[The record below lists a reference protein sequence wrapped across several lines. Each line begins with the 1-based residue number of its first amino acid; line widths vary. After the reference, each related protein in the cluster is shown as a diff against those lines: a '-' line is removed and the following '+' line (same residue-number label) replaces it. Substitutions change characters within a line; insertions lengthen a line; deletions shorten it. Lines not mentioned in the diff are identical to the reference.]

1 MEKFVEPLQWIG
13 EISAVSPPHKLFH
26 KFVDSRYSF
35 LLESGGSVSDFS
47 RYSFLGSEPFLVFK
61 SKGKQ
66 IEICE
71 GDQSQRFWGDPFD
84 VLKMLISQY
93 NLASS
98 GHSPFPGG
106 AVGYF
111 GYDLCHFMEN
121 LPRNSFDDLQLP
133 DCYLGFYD
141 LVLTFDHLTGRL
153 FISSSGLPE
162 KEAARRREKAKW
174 RLEETLDMLN
184 RASREDFSV
193 EEEYNI
199 AGISS
204 NFSRPAYL
212 DAVERT
218 KEYIRAGDIFQVN
231 LSQRFVC
238 SRMALPFIIYERLR
252 RINPAPF
259 ASFLN
264 FPELAIVS
272 ASPERFLRISGRKV
286 QTRPIKGT
294 RPRGRDSLED
304 KELARELLESEKD
317 KAELIMIVDLER
329 NDLGR
334 VCEYGSV
341 RVPKLITL
349 ETYPTVFHLVSTVE
363 GVLKEDKDHID
374 CLRACFPGGSITGAP
389 KIRAMEI
396 IDELEPN
403 QRGIY
408 TGSIGYIGFNGETDL
423 NIVIRT
429 MVMTGE
435 KIYFHAGGGIVAD
448 SDPVTEYEETLHKA
462 RALIE
467 TLIMGKGKEAL
478 KKGDRLLFV
487 WKN

>member
-1 MEKFVEPLQWIG
+1 MEKLVEPLQWIG
-13 EISAVSPPHKLFH
+13 EISPLSPPHKLFRR
-26 KFVDSRYSF
+26 FMDSRYSF

-47 RYSFLGSEPFLVFK
+47 RYSFVGNEPFLVFK
-61 SKGKQ
+61 SKGKE
-66 IEICE
+66 IEIFA
-71 GDQSQRFWGDPFD
+71 GDRIERVWGDPFD
-84 VLKMLISQY
+84 VLKGLVSRY
-93 NLASS
+93 NLGSS

-111 GYDLCHFMEN
+111 GYDLCHFVEK

-141 LVLTFDHLTGRL
+141 LVVTFDHLTGRL

-162 KEAARRREKAKW
+162 KEPARRRERAKW
-174 RLEETLDMLN
+174 RLEEILSKLN
-184 RASREDFSV
+184 KASWQDFSV
-193 EEEYNI
+193 REEYGI
-199 AGISS
+199 GEISS
-204 NFSRPAYL
+204 NFSRSDYL
-212 DAVERT
+212 DAIKRV
-218 KEYIRAGDIFQVN
+218 KEYIGAGDIFQVN
-231 LSQRFVC
+231 LSQRFAC
-238 SRMALPFIIYERLR
+238 SRMALPFTIYEKLS

-264 FPELAIVS
+264 FPELSVVG

-286 QTRPIKGT
+286 ETRPIKGT
-294 RPRGRDSLED
+294 RPRGRDDLED
-304 KELARELLESEKD
+304 KELARELWESEKD

-363 GVLKEDKDHID
+363 GVLKKDKDHID
-374 CLRACFPGGSITGAP
+374 CLKACFPGGSITGAP

-403 QRGIY
+403 QRGVY

-448 SDPVTEYEETLHKA
+448 SDPAAEYEETLHKA
-462 RALIE
+462 KALIRALSIE
-467 TLIMGKGKEAL
+467 KGRETPTHPGSL
-478 KKGDRLLFV
+478 
-487 WKN
+487 

>member
-13 EISAVSPPHKLFH
+13 EISSLSPPHKLFRR
-26 KFVDSRYSF
+26 FMDSRYSF
-35 LLESGGSVSDFS
+35 LLESGGSVGDFS
-47 RYSFLGSEPFLVFK
+47 RYSFIGSEPFLVFK
-61 SKGKQ
+61 SKGEE

-71 GDQSQRFWGDPFD
+71 GDQSERFSGDPFD
-84 VLKMLISQY
+84 VLKRLISRY

-111 GYDLCHFMEN
+111 GYDLCHFVEK

-133 DCYLGFYD
+133 DCYLCFYD
-141 LVLTFDHLTGRL
+141 RVVTFDHLTGRL

-162 KEAARRREKAKW
+162 KEPARRRERAKW
-174 RLEETLDMLN
+174 RLEEILN
-184 RASREDFSV
+184 KFNKASWEDFSV
-193 EEEYNI
+193 REEYNI
-199 AGISS
+199 GEISS
-204 NFSRPAYL
+204 NFSRSDYL
-212 DAVERT
+212 DAIERA

-238 SRMALPFIIYERLR
+238 SRMALPFTIYEKLR

-259 ASFLN
+259 ASLLN
-264 FPELAIVS
+264 FPELSVVG

-294 RPRGRDSLED
+294 RPRGRDDLED
-304 KELARELLESEKD
+304 KELARELWESEKD

-403 QRGIY
+403 QRSVY

-429 MVMTGE
+429 MVMAGE

-448 SDPVTEYEETLHKA
+448 SDPATEYEETLHKA
-462 RALIE
+462 RALIK
-467 TLIMGKGKEAL
+467 TLYIEKGREAPTHPSSL
-478 KKGDRLLFV
+478 
-487 WKN
+487 

>member
-1 MEKFVEPLQWIG
+1 MKELIEPLQWIG
-13 EISAVSPPHKLFH
+13 EISTISPPHKLFR
-26 KFVDSRYSF
+26 KFLNSRYSF
-35 LLESGGSVSDFS
+35 FLESGGSVGDFS
-47 RYSFLGSEPFLVFK
+47 RYSFIGSEPFLVFK

-71 GDQSQRFWGDPFD
+71 GDQSERFSGDPFD

-93 NLASS
+93 SLASS

-111 GYDLCHFMEN
+111 GYDLCHFVEK

-141 LVLTFDHLTGRL
+141 RVVTFDHLTGRL

-162 KEAARRREKAKW
+162 KEPARRRERAKW
-174 RLEETLDMLN
+174 RLEETLDILN
-184 RASREDFSV
+184 RDSREDLSV
-193 EEEYNI
+193 SEEHNI
-199 AGISS
+199 AEISS
-204 NFSRPAYL
+204 NFSRPDYL
-212 DAVERT
+212 DAVERA

-238 SRMALPFIIYERLR
+238 SRMTLPFIIYEKLR

-264 FPELAIVS
+264 FPELSIVG
-272 ASPERFLRISGRKV
+272 ASPERFLRISGRRV

-294 RPRGRDSLED
+294 RPRGGDSLED
-304 KELARELLESEKD
+304 SQLARELLESEKD

-403 QRGIY
+403 QRGVY
-408 TGSIGYIGFNGETDL
+408 TGSIGYIGFNWETDL

-429 MVMTGE
+429 MVMTGG

-448 SDPVTEYEETLHKA
+448 SDPATEYEETLHKA
-462 RALIE
+462 KALIK
-467 TLIMGKGKEAL
+467 TLTIEKEREAL
-478 KKGDRLLFV
+478 IHPGSL
-487 WKN
+487 

>member
-13 EISAVSPPHKLFH
+13 EISSLSPPHKLFRR
-26 KFVDSRYSF
+26 FMDSRYSF
-35 LLESGGSVSDFS
+35 LLESGGSAGDFS
-47 RYSFLGSEPFLVFK
+47 RHSFIGSEPFLVFK

-71 GDQSQRFWGDPFD
+71 GDQSERFSGDPFE
-84 VLKMLISQY
+84 VLKKLISQY

-111 GYDLCHFMEN
+111 GYDLCHFVEK

-141 LVLTFDHLTGRL
+141 LVLSFDHLTGRL

-162 KEAARRREKAKW
+162 KEPARRRERAKW
-174 RLEETLDMLN
+174 RLEEMLN
-184 RASREDFSV
+184 KLNKASWEDFSV
-193 EEEYNI
+193 KEEYNI
-199 AGISS
+199 GEISS
-204 NFSRPAYL
+204 NFSRSDYL
-212 DAVERT
+212 DAIERV

-238 SRMALPFIIYERLR
+238 SRMALPFTIYEKLR

-259 ASFLN
+259 ASLLN
-264 FPELAIVS
+264 FPELSVVG

-294 RPRGRDSLED
+294 RPRGRDDLED
-304 KELARELLESEKD
+304 KELARELWESEKD

-341 RVPKLITL
+341 KVPKLITL

-363 GVLKEDKDHID
+363 GMLKEDKDHID

-403 QRGIY
+403 QRGVY

-448 SDPVTEYEETLHKA
+448 SDPASEYEETLHKA

-467 TLIMGKGKEAL
+467 TLTMGKGKEAL
-478 KKGDRLLFV
+478 THLSSL
-487 WKN
+487 

>member
-1 MEKFVEPLQWIG
+1 VKELIEPLQWIG
-13 EISAVSPPHKLFH
+13 EVSTLSPPHKLFRN
-26 KFVDSRYSF
+26 FLNSRYSF
-35 LLESGGSVSDFS
+35 FLESGGSVGDFS
-47 RYSFLGSEPFLVFK
+47 RYSFIGSEPFLVFK
-61 SKGKQ
+61 SKGQQ
-66 IEICE
+66 IEIYGGGKSE
-71 GDQSQRFWGDPFD
+71 RFSGDPFD
-84 VLKMLISQY
+84 VLKRLISQY
-93 NLASS
+93 SLASS
-98 GHSPFPGG
+98 VYSPFPGG

-111 GYDLCHFMEN
+111 GYDLCHFVEK
-121 LPRNSFDDLQLP
+121 LPRKSFDDLGLP

-141 LVLTFDHLTGRL
+141 LVLSFDHLTGRL

-162 KEAARRREKAKW
+162 KEPARRRERAKM
-174 RLEETLDMLN
+174 RLEEALETLKK
-184 RASREDFSV
+184 ASGEDFSFG
-193 EEEYNI
+193 EDDNI
-199 AGISS
+199 PDIGS
-204 NFSRPAYL
+204 NFSRSAYV
-212 DAVERT
+212 DAVEKAR
-218 KEYIRAGDIFQVN
+218 EYIKAGDIFQVN

-238 SRMALPFIIYERLR
+238 SQMVLPFVIYEKLR

-264 FPELAIVS
+264 FLEVTIVS

-294 RPRGRDSLED
+294 RPRGRDDLED
-304 KELARELLESEKD
+304 KRLARELLESEKD
-317 KAELIMIVDLER
+317 RAELIMIVDLER

-341 RVPKLITL
+341 MVPKLITL

-363 GVLKEDKDHID
+363 GVLKEGKDHID

-403 QRGIY
+403 QRGVY
-408 TGSIGYIGFNGETDL
+408 TGSIGYIGFNRETDL

-429 MVMTGE
+429 MVITGG

-448 SDPVTEYEETLHKA
+448 SDPEAEYEETLHKA
-462 RALIE
+462 KALIK
-467 TLIMGKGKEAL
+467 TLTIEKGREAIIHPSIL
-478 KKGDRLLFV
+478 
-487 WKN
+487 

>member
-1 MEKFVEPLQWIG
+1 MEKFIEPLQWIG
-13 EISAVSPPHKLFH
+13 EISTLSPPHKVFR

-61 SKGKQ
+61 SKGEQ

-71 GDQSQRFWGDPFD
+71 GDESETFWGDPFHI
-84 VLKMLISQY
+84 LQRLISQY
-93 NLASS
+93 SLASS

-111 GYDLCHFMEN
+111 GYDLCHFVEK

-141 LVLTFDHLTGRL
+141 LVVTFDHLTGKL

-162 KEAARRREKAKW
+162 KEPYRRRERAKW
-174 RLEETLDMLN
+174 RLEETLDILN
-184 RASREDFSV
+184 RDSREDLSV
-193 EEEYNI
+193 NEEYNI
-199 AGISS
+199 AEIGS
-204 NFSRPAYL
+204 NFSRSDYL
-212 DAVERT
+212 GAVERA

-238 SRMALPFIIYERLR
+238 SRMTLPFIIYEKLR

-259 ASFLN
+259 ASFLK
-264 FPELAIVS
+264 FPELSIAG
-272 ASPERFLRISGRKV
+272 ASPERFLRISGRRV

-294 RPRGRDSLED
+294 RPRGRDDLED

-334 VCEYGSV
+334 VCKYGSV
-341 RVPKLITL
+341 SVPKLITL

-403 QRGIY
+403 QRGVY

-429 MVMTGE
+429 MVMAGE

-448 SDPVTEYEETLHKA
+448 SDPATEYEETLHKA
-462 RALIE
+462 KALIE
-467 TLIMGKGKEAL
+467 TLTIEKGKEAL
-478 KKGDRLLFV
+478 AHPGSL
-487 WKN
+487 

>member
-1 MEKFVEPLQWIG
+1 MKELVEPLQWIG
-13 EISAVSPPHKLFH
+13 EISTLSPPHKLFRQ
-26 KFVDSRYSF
+26 FLNSRYSF
-35 LLESGGSVSDFS
+35 FLESGGSVGNFS
-47 RYSFLGSEPFLVFK
+47 RYSFIGSEPFLVFK
-61 SKGKQ
+61 SKGDQ

-71 GDQSQRFWGDPFD
+71 QGQTQRFSGDPFD
-84 VLKMLISQY
+84 VLKRLISQY

-111 GYDLCHFMEN
+111 GYDLCHFVEK

-141 LVLTFDHLTGRL
+141 LVLSFDHLTGRL

-162 KEAARRREKAKW
+162 KEPARRRERAKW
-174 RLEETLDMLN
+174 RLEEMLN
-184 RASREDFSV
+184 KLNKASWEDFSV
-193 EEEYNI
+193 REEYNI
-199 AGISS
+199 GEISS
-204 NFSRPAYL
+204 NFSRSAYL
-212 DAVERT
+212 DAVERA

-238 SRMALPFIIYERLR
+238 SRMALPFTIYEKLR

-259 ASFLN
+259 ASLLN
-264 FPELAIVS
+264 FPELSVVG

-286 QTRPIKGT
+286 ETRPIKGT
-294 RPRGRDSLED
+294 RPRGRDDLED
-304 KELARELLESEKD
+304 KELARELWESEKD

-341 RVPKLITL
+341 KVPKLITL

-403 QRGIY
+403 QRGVY

-448 SDPVTEYEETLHKA
+448 SDPASEYEETLHKA
-462 RALIE
+462 KALIK
-467 TLIMGKGKEAL
+467 TLSIEKGKETL
-478 KKGDRLLFV
+478 THPSSL
-487 WKN
+487 

>member
-1 MEKFVEPLQWIG
+1 VKELVGPLQWIG
-13 EISAVSPPHKLFH
+13 EIPPLSPPHKLFQY
-26 KFVDSRYSF
+26 FLDSRYSF
-35 LLESGGSVSDFS
+35 FLESGGSVSDFN
-47 RYSFLGSEPFLVFK
+47 RYSFMGSEPFLVFK
-61 SKGKQ
+61 SKGEQ

-71 GDQSQRFWGDPFD
+71 EGHIQRFSGDPFD
-84 VLKMLISQY
+84 VLKRLISRY
-93 NLASS
+93 RLASS
-98 GHSPFPGG
+98 GYSPFLGG

-111 GYDLCHFMEN
+111 GYDLCHFIER
-121 LPRNSFDDLQLP
+121 LPRKSVDDLELP

-141 LVLTFDHLTGRL
+141 LVLSFDHLTNRL

-162 KEAARRREKAKW
+162 REPTKRRRRAKL
-174 RLEETLDMLN
+174 RLEEALDILKKS
-184 RASREDFSV
+184 SREDFSV
-193 EEEYNI
+193 KKQYDIPEI
-199 AGISS
+199 MS
-204 NFSRPAYL
+204 NFSRSAYL
-212 DAVERT
+212 NAVERAR
-218 KEYIRAGDIFQVN
+218 EYIRAGDIFQVN
-231 LSQRFVC
+231 LSQRFSC
-238 SRMALPFIIYERLR
+238 SQMASPFIIYEQLR

-264 FPELAIVS
+264 FPEVTIVS

-304 KELARELLESEKD
+304 RRLARELLESEKD
-317 KAELIMIVDLER
+317 RAELIMIVDLER

-341 RVPKLITL
+341 RVLELITL
-349 ETYPTVFHLVSTVE
+349 ETHPTVFHLVSTVE
-363 GVLKEDKDHID
+363 GVLKEGKDHTD
-374 CLRACFPGGSITGAP
+374 CLKACFPGGSITGAP

-429 MVMTGE
+429 MVITGGQ
-435 KIYFHAGGGIVAD
+435 IYFHAGGGIVAD
-448 SDPVTEYEETLHKA
+448 SDPEIEYEETLHKA
-462 RALIE
+462 SALIE
-467 TLIMGKGKEAL
+467 TLTMGKGKEVL
-478 KKGDRLLFV
+478 THPSTF
-487 WKN
+487 

>member
-13 EISAVSPPHKLFH
+13 EISTLSPPQLFH

-71 GDQSQRFWGDPFD
+71 GDHSQRFWGDPFD

-111 GYDLCHFMEN
+111 GYDLCHFVEK

-141 LVLTFDHLTGRL
+141 LVVTFDHLTGRL

-162 KEAARRREKAKW
+162 KEAGRRRERAKW
-174 RLEETLDMLN
+174 RLEETLDILN
-184 RASREDFSV
+184 KASREDFSV
-193 EEEYNI
+193 GEEHNI
-199 AGISS
+199 AEISS

-212 DAVERT
+212 DAVERA

-238 SRMALPFIIYERLR
+238 SRMALSFIIYEKLR

-403 QRGIY
+403 QRGVY

-448 SDPVTEYEETLHKA
+448 SDPAIEYEETLHKA
-462 RALIE
+462 KALIK
-467 TLIMGKGKEAL
+467 TLTIEKGREAIIHPSIL
-478 KKGDRLLFV
+478 
-487 WKN
+487 

>member
-1 MEKFVEPLQWIG
+1 MKELIEPLQWIG
-13 EISAVSPPHKLFH
+13 EISTISLPHKLFR
-26 KFVDSRYSF
+26 KFLNSRYSF
-35 LLESGGSVSDFS
+35 FLESGGSVGDFS
-47 RYSFLGSEPFLVFK
+47 RYSFIGSEPFLVFR

-71 GDQSQRFWGDPFD
+71 GDRSERFSGDPFD
-84 VLKMLISQY
+84 VLKMFISQY
-93 NLASS
+93 SLASS

-111 GYDLCHFMEN
+111 GYDLCHFVEK

-141 LVLTFDHLTGRL
+141 LVVTFDHLTGRL
-153 FISSSGLPE
+153 FISSSGLRE
-162 KEAARRREKAKW
+162 KEPARRRERAKW
-174 RLEETLDMLN
+174 HLEETLDILN
-184 RASREDFSV
+184 RDSREDLSV
-193 EEEYNI
+193 SEEHNI
-199 AGISS
+199 AEISS
-204 NFSRPAYL
+204 NFSRSAYL
-212 DAVERT
+212 DAIERA

-238 SRMALPFIIYERLR
+238 SRMTLPFIIYEKLR

-264 FPELAIVS
+264 FPEVTIVS

-294 RPRGRDSLED
+294 RPRGGDSLED
-304 KELARELLESEKD
+304 SQLARELLESEKD

-403 QRGIY
+403 QRGAY

-448 SDPVTEYEETLHKA
+448 SDPATEYEETLHKA
-462 RALIE
+462 KALIK
-467 TLIMGKGKEAL
+467 TLTIEKGREAL
-478 KKGDRLLFV
+478 IHPGSL
-487 WKN
+487 

>member
-1 MEKFVEPLQWIG
+1 VKELVEPLQWAG
-13 EISAVSPPHKLFH
+13 EISTLSPPHKIFRQF
-26 KFVDSRYSF
+26 KNSRYSF
-35 LLESGGSVSDFS
+35 FLESGGFVGDFS
-47 RYSFLGSEPFLVFK
+47 RYSFMGSEPFLVFK
-61 SKGKQ
+61 SKGEQ
-66 IEICE
+66 IEIWE
-71 GDQSQRFWGDPFD
+71 QGQSQRFSGNPFD
-84 VLKMLISQY
+84 VLKSLISRY
-93 NLASS
+93 RVFSS
-98 GHSPFPGG
+98 GYPPFQGG

-111 GYDLCHFMEN
+111 GYDLCHFVEK
-121 LPRNSFDDLQLP
+121 LPRKSIDDLELP

-141 LVLTFDHLTGRL
+141 LVLSFDHLTGRL

-162 KEAARRREKAKW
+162 RELPERKKRARV
-174 RLEETLDMLN
+174 RLEEVLEILKKGCI
-184 RASREDFSV
+184 EDFSA
-193 EEEYNI
+193 EKEYHI
-199 AGISS
+199 SEISS
-204 NFSRPAYL
+204 NFSRAGYL
-212 DAVERT
+212 DAVERAR
-218 KEYIRAGDIFQVN
+218 EYIRAGDIFQVN
-231 LSQRFVC
+231 LSQRFMC
-238 SRMALPFIIYERLR
+238 SQIASPFIIYEHLR

-264 FPELAIVS
+264 FPEVTIVS

-304 KELARELLESEKD
+304 KRLARELLDSEKD
-317 KAELIMIVDLER
+317 RAELIMIVDLER

-349 ETYPTVFHLVSTVE
+349 ETHPTVFHLVSTVE
-363 GVLKEDKDHID
+363 GVLKEGKDHID
-374 CLRACFPGGSITGAP
+374 CLKACFPGGSITGAP

-396 IDELEPN
+396 IDEVEPN

-429 MVMTGE
+429 MVISGE
-435 KIYFHAGGGIVAD
+435 RIYFHAGGGIVAD
-448 SDPVTEYEETLHKA
+448 SDPEREYEETLHKA

-467 TLIMGKGKEAL
+467 ALTLGK
-478 KKGDRLLFV
+478 RTSRV
-487 WKN
+487 VV